1 MLKIENDKED
11 AMVDLVLKAEQI
23 RLVPREVKE
32 WIRSVVL
39 AELELA
45 PGPERGQD
53 ETAEAALVEC
63 TVEEAGLVLEHIRDD
78 YLAAQVFLELGRDTP
93 QQLSGSPELHR
104 IPVTDIL
111 RHTRLGDTQH
121 LAACLDRIA
130 QAFRAVRR
138 DPSATL
144 FAFDRMG
151 GLYVHDTT
159 RQSVKA
165 LWQALVTSRL
175 TPAAELPGMAFPPGP
190 SVPLDARLETAIKR
204 LRPRQVSRKR
214 KRLWRTSRYARFMT
228 LPRREPWL
236 CGPPPDP

>member
-1 MLKIENDKED
+1 MLKIENKED

-23 RLVPREVKE
+23 RSAPREVKE

-53 ETAEAALVEC
+53 ETAEAALAEC

-78 YLAAQVFLELGRDTP
+78 YLAGQVLLELGRDTAH
-93 QQLSGSPELHR
+93 QYAGSPELHR

-111 RHTRLGDTQH
+111 HHTRLGDAQH

-130 QAFRAVRR
+130 QAFQAVRR

-151 GLYVHDTT
+151 GVYVHVTT
-159 RQSVKA
+159 RQSIKA

-175 TPAAELPGMAFPPGP
+175 TPASELPGMTFRPGP
-190 SVPLDARLETAIKR
+190 RCRSTRDPIPEAGAGATRWPSGGICACG
-204 LRPRQVSRKR
+204 
-214 KRLWRTSRYARFMT
+214 YAPSAAAT
-228 LPRREPWL
+228 
-236 CGPPPDP
+236 